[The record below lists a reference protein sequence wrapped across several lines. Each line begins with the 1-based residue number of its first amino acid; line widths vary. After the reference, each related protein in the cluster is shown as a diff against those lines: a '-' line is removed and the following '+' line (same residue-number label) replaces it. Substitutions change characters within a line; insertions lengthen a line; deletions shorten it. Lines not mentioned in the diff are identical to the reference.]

1 MAQLANSES
10 DINCILINSNLSQTE
25 LNFHGTHELMHIYL
39 PSESKGTTFRCYDKI
54 RPYQDSYLEWLAN
67 EGAAELLMPYKWFI
81 VDFSEL
87 YKLYSTDRTRWIQHY
102 QFFTP
107 FDLLAH
113 KYHVS
118 TMVVK
123 NRIRNLSYEIQ
134 QYNQGVDI
142 NRIRIL
148 SNTQQ
153 ERLGIQSF
161 DYAEEIE
168 HLIMI
173 YDFGL
178 AWDSVISIE

>member
-1 MAQLANSES
+1 
-10 DINCILINSNLSQTE
+10 
-25 LNFHGTHELMHIYL
+25 
-39 PSESKGTTFRCYDKI
+39 
-54 RPYQDSYLEWLAN
+54 
-67 EGAAELLMPYKWFI
+67 
-81 VDFSEL
+81 
-87 YKLYSTDRTRWIQHY
+87 
-102 QFFTP
+102 
-107 FDLLAH
+107 
-113 KYHVS
+113 
-118 TMVVK
+118 MVVK

-134 QYNQGVDI
+134 QYNQGIDI

-153 ERLGIQSF
+153 ERLGIQRF